1 MGCSYST
8 SYIKQSI
15 FLPPIVN
22 KEDYINPIY
31 KIQNGVSYVDIYPST
46 MVDERKVIIFSHGNA
61 ADIVMMTGYLRFMS
75 DKLGLR
81 VICYDYPGYGMT
93 YGEPCESSCLRSLGI
108 ICELFK
114 DKELIMVGQSIG
126 TGITV
131 CGIKRYNLNPSIVIL
146 ISPYTSLPDVV
157 DMGSL
162 TSIAS
167 ALDIPI
173 FDTYESIDY
182 LKQINCRVKIYHGFN
197 DTIISVDHSIRL
209 TKKVPEIVSL
219 NVLHNTG
226 HGNILSKIDLNT
238 LLDFETE

>member
-22 KEDYINPIY
+22 KEDYVNPIY

-46 MVDERKVIIFSHGNA
+46 IVDERKIIIFSHGNA
-61 ADIVMMTGYLRFMS
+61 SDIVKNTDYLRFMS
-75 DKLGLR
+75 DTLGLR

-93 YGEPCESSCLRSLGI
+93 FGEPCESSCLRSLSI
-108 ICELFK
+108 ICELFN

-131 CGIKRYNLNPSIVIL
+131 CGIKKYNLNPSMVIL

-157 DMGSL
+157 DMGSM

-167 ALDIPI
+167 ELNIPI
-173 FDTYESIDY
+173 FNTYESMDY
-182 LKQINCRVKIYHGFN
+182 LKEINCTVKIYHGFN
-197 DTIISVDHSIRL
+197 DKLISVDHSIRL
-209 TKKVPEIVSL
+209 VKKVPEITSL

-226 HGNILSKIDLNT
+226 HNDILSKIDLNT
-238 LLDFETE
+238 LLDS